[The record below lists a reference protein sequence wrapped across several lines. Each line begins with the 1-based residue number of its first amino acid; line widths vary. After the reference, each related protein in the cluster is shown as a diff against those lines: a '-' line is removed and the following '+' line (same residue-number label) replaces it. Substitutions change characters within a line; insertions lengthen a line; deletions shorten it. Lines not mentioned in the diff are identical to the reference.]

1 MYKDKKVIKEFSL
14 ILININTRKYENYE
28 LLVDLLCED

>member
-1 MYKDKKVIKEFSL
+1 MHKDKKVIKEFSL
-14 ILININTRKYENYE
+14 ILININTYKYENYE